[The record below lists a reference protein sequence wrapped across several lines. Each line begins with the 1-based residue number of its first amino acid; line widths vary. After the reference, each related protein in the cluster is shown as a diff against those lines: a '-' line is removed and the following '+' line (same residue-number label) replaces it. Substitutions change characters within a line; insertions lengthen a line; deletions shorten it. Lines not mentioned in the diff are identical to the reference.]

1 MLECWYFNGLKAFSC
16 RIFSSA
22 CMYGVN
28 VFSNSIDF
36 SLEGAGL
43 VLDWEQES
51 GMLLASGDVRIIRI
65 WDSQRETKVQ
75 VKSTDPD

>member
-1 MLECWYFNGLKAFSC
+1 MLVCWYFNGLEAFSC
-16 RIFSSA
+16 RISSSA
-22 CMYGVN
+22 SMYGVN

-36 SLEGAGL
+36 SLVGAGL

-75 VKSTDPD
+75 VKSTDLD

>member
-1 MLECWYFNGLKAFSC
+1 MKFSTFEILATWFNINL
-16 RIFSSA
+16 SS
-22 CMYGVN
+22 
-28 VFSNSIDF
+28 FI
-36 SLEGAGL
+36 GAGL

-75 VKSTDPD
+75 VNSIWR